1 MKFRTSRWHW
11 QKGALIDNIFHPAMF
26 LPRRSQRARPL
37 MALLRHTLSRA
48 PCLNLTHKQTP
59 LCVSQFE
66 SGPLSH
72 HISY

>member
-37 MALLRHTLSRA
+37 MALCGHPCSTLVGEA
-48 PCLNLTHKQTP
+48 
-59 LCVSQFE
+59 
-66 SGPLSH
+66 
-72 HISY
+72 HIPDPRFSVR